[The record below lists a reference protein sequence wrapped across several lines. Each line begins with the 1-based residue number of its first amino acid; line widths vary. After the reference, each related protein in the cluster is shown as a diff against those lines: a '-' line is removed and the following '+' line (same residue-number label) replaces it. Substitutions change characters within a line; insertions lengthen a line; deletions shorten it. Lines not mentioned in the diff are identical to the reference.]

1 MDNMTPAP
9 DLNSPD
15 LYLNRELSL
24 LEFNWRVLQQALD
37 PDVPLLERLNYLCI
51 SSTNLDEFFEV
62 RVAGLIQQIEIGD
75 PYLEAD
81 QITAQEALKLISQR
95 AHELVEEQ
103 YSVLNEQLLPALAA
117 ESIEVLP
124 RANWTDDQANWL
136 RNYFQE
142 EVLPILSPIGL
153 DSAHPFPRLLNK
165 SLNFIVS
172 LVGKDA
178 FGRDRGYAILQA
190 PRALP
195 RVIALPEE
203 LAPAGAYNFV
213 FLSSVIHAFAEDLFF
228 GMKVKGCYQFRVTRN
243 SDLAIDTEETSDL
256 LATIADELTHRNYGD
271 EVRLEIAHNCPE
283 EMVEFLRNQCGM
295 DSSNVYQVNGPVNLS
310 RLQTLHSLVERQ
322 DLKFKPFT
330 QGRPGNL
337 SNGSEIDLFNV
348 LRKQDVLLH
357 HPFESF
363 TPVIDLIRQAAS
375 DATVLAVKQTLYR
388 TGAMSPIVDALV
400 AAAHAGKEVTVVVEL
415 RARFD
420 EEANVALASRLQQ
433 AGAHVV
439 YGIVGYKTHAKML
452 LILRREN
459 NKLRRY
465 VHLGTGNYH
474 RSTSRIYTDYGLMTS
489 DKQMGEDVNN
499 LFIQLTSLGK
509 IPKMHKLLHAPFT
522 LHEGL
527 LERIQRET
535 SHAESG
541 KPARI
546 IAKVNALVEP
556 EMIQALY
563 RASMAG
569 VQVDLIVR
577 GICSL
582 KPGVPGIS
590 DNIRVRSIIGRF
602 LEHTR
607 VFYFANSGEEEVWAG
622 SADLMKRNL
631 LRRVETC
638 FPIESKRLRQRII
651 DDLETYLADNTQA
664 WILSAD
670 GRYQRVARNEG
681 DEPVAA
687 QTLLLE
693 KMAKTYTS

>member
-1 MDNMTPAP
+1 MQTPI
-9 DLNSPD
+9 DLNSAD
-15 LYLNRELSL
+15 LFLNRELSL

-37 PDVPLLERLNYLCI
+37 LNVPLLERLNYLCI

-81 QITAQEALKLISQR
+81 QISAQEALRLIAQR

-103 YSVLNEQLLPALAA
+103 YSVLNEVLLPEL
-117 ESIEVLP
+117 ENQGIQVMP
-124 RANWTDDQANWL
+124 RAMWTQEHSEWL
-136 RNYFQE
+136 KHYFQE
-142 EVLPILSPIGL
+142 EILPILSPIGL

-195 RVIALPEE
+195 RVIQLPSEMCE
-203 LAPAGAYNFV
+203 PGQYRFV
-213 FLSSVIHAFAEDLFF
+213 FLSSIIHAFAEDLFF

-283 EMVEFLRNQCGM
+283 DMVNFLREQCGM
-295 DSSNVYQVNGPVNLS
+295 HQDNVYLVNGPVNLS
-310 RLQTLHSLVERQ
+310 RLQALHSLVERS

-330 QGRPGNL
+330 QGRPG
-337 SNGSEIDLFNV
+337 GMTGDVDLFASI
-348 LRKQDVLLH
+348 KKHDYLLH
-357 HPFESF
+357 HPYESF
-363 TPVIDLIRQAAS
+363 GPIVDLIKQAAADS
-375 DATVLAVKQTLYR
+375 SVLAIKQTLYR
-388 TGAMSPIVDALV
+388 TGASSPIVDALV

-420 EEANVALASRLQQ
+420 EEANVALAAKLQE

-452 LILRREN
+452 LILRRES

-474 RSTSRIYTDYGLMTS
+474 RSTSRIYTDYGLLTC
-489 DKQMGEDVNN
+489 DKHIGEDVNN

-509 IPKMHKLLHAPFT
+509 VPKMNKLLHAPFT
-522 LHEGL
+522 LHTGL
-527 LERIQRET
+527 LERVEREIE
-535 SHAESG
+535 HAKNG
-541 KPARI
+541 HPAHI
-546 IAKVNALVEP
+546 IMKVNAVVEP
-556 EMIQALY
+556 EMVQAFY

-569 VQVDLIVR
+569 VKVDLIVR
-577 GICSL
+577 GICTL
-582 KPGVPGIS
+582 KPGVEGVS
-590 DNIRVRSIIGRF
+590 ENIQVRSIIGRF

-607 VFYFANSGEEEVWAG
+607 VYYFHNNGEQEVWCG

-631 LRRVETC
+631 LRRVETA
-638 FPIESKRLRQRII
+638 FPIESKKLRQRIF
-651 DDLETYLADNTQA
+651 DDLQLYLADNSQA
-664 WILSAD
+664 WILAAD
-670 GRYQRVARNEG
+670 GRYKRVDHTEA
-681 DEPVAA
+681 DETISA
-687 QTLLLE
+687 QTQLLE
-693 KMAKTYTS
+693 AMAATI

>member
-1 MDNMTPAP
+1 MKQEQPI
-9 DLNSPD
+9 DLNNPE
-15 LYLNRELSL
+15 LYINRELSL

-37 PDVPLLERLNYLCI
+37 SSLPLLERLNYLCI

-75 PYLEAD
+75 PYIEAD
-81 QITAQEALKLISQR
+81 QVTAQECLKLISQR

-103 YSVLNEQLLPALAA
+103 YRILNEVLLPELEA
-117 ESIEVLP
+117 ESIRVLP
-124 RANWTDDQANWL
+124 RSQWNDEHTKWL
-136 RNYFQE
+136 QHYFQE
-142 EVLPILSPIGL
+142 EILPILSPMGL

-195 RVIALPEE
+195 RVIQFPQE
-203 LAPAGAYNFV
+203 LCQPGEYKFV
-213 FLSSVIHAFAEDLFF
+213 FLSSIIHAFAEDLFF

-256 LATIADELTHRNYGD
+256 LATIADELTQRNYGD

-283 EMVEFLRNQCGM
+283 DMVEFLRNECAM
-295 DSSNVYQVNGPVNLS
+295 ERDNVYLVNGPVNLS
-310 RLQTLHSLVERQ
+310 RIQAVCSLVDRP

-330 QGRPGNL
+330 QGRPEGL
-337 SNGSEIDLFNV
+337 TPDVDIFTI
-348 LRKQDVLLH
+348 LRKQDMLLH
-357 HPFESF
+357 HPYQSF
-363 TPVIDLIRQAAS
+363 TPVIDLLRQAAADS
-375 DATVLAVKQTLYR
+375 SVLAIKQTLYR
-388 TGAMSPIVDALV
+388 TGAKSPIVDALV
-400 AAAHAGKEVTVVVEL
+400 TAAQTGKEVTVVIEL

-420 EEANVALASRLQQ
+420 EEANVALAARLQE

-459 NKLRRY
+459 SKLRRY

-474 RSTSRIYTDYGLMTS
+474 RGTARVYTDYGLMTS
-489 DKQMGEDVNN
+489 DKQIGEDVNN

-509 IPKMHKLLHAPFT
+509 IPQMHKLLHAPFT
-522 LHEGL
+522 LHDGL
-527 LERIQRET
+527 LKKIEREIN
-535 SHAESG
+535 HAESG

-546 IAKVNALVEP
+546 IIKVNAVVEQ

-569 VQVDLIVR
+569 VKVDLIVR
-577 GICSL
+577 GICCL
-582 KPGVPGIS
+582 RPGIKGLS
-590 DNIRVRSIIGRF
+590 ENIHVRSIIGRF

-607 VFYFANSGEEEVWAG
+607 VFYFENGGSPELWAG

-638 FPIESKRLRQRII
+638 FPIESKKLRERIL
-651 DDLETYLADNTQA
+651 DDLETYLADNSQA
-664 WILSAD
+664 WILNAD
-670 GRYQRVARNEG
+670 GRYQRVEKTES
-681 DEPVAA
+681 EPAIAA
-687 QTLLLE
+687 QLALLE
-693 KMAKTYTS
+693 KMAKTY

>member
-1 MDNMTPAP
+1 MQTPI

-15 LYLNRELSL
+15 LFLNRELSL

-37 PDVPLLERLNYLCI
+37 SNVPLLERLNYLCI

-81 QITAQEALKLISQR
+81 QISAQEALRLISQR

-103 YSVLNEQLLPALAA
+103 YNVLNDVLLPEL
-117 ESIEVLP
+117 EQQGIRIMP
-124 RANWTDDQANWL
+124 RSMWTDVHTDWL
-136 RNYFQE
+136 KQYFQE
-142 EVLPILSPIGL
+142 EILPILSPIGL

-195 RVIALPEE
+195 RVIQLPTEMSE
-203 LAPAGAYNFV
+203 QGQYHFV
-213 FLSSVIHAFAEDLFF
+213 FLSSIIHAFAEDLFF

-283 EMVEFLRNQCGM
+283 DMVNFLREQCGM
-295 DSSNVYQVNGPVNLS
+295 HQDNVYLVNGPVNLS
-310 RLQTLHSLVERQ
+310 RIQAVHSLVERS

-330 QGRPGNL
+330 QGRPTGMT
-337 SNGSEIDLFNV
+337 GDVDLFASI
-348 LRKQDVLLH
+348 KKHDHLLH
-357 HPFESF
+357 HPYESF
-363 TPVIDLIRQAAS
+363 GPIIDLIKQAAADGS
-375 DATVLAVKQTLYR
+375 VLAIKQTLYR
-388 TGAMSPIVDALV
+388 TGASSPIVDALV

-420 EEANVALASRLQQ
+420 EEANVALAAKLQE

-474 RSTSRIYTDYGLMTS
+474 RSTSRVYTDYGLLTS
-489 DKQMGEDVNN
+489 DKQIGEDVNN

-509 IPKMHKLLHAPFT
+509 VPQMHKLLHAPFT
-522 LHEGL
+522 LHTGL
-527 LERIQRET
+527 LEKIEREIE
-535 SHAESG
+535 HANNG
-541 KPARI
+541 KAARI
-546 IAKVNALVEP
+546 IIKANAVVEP
-556 EMIQALY
+556 DMVQAFY

-569 VQVDLIVR
+569 VKIDLIVR
-577 GICSL
+577 GICTL
-582 KPGVPGIS
+582 KPGVAGVS
-590 DNIRVRSIIGRF
+590 DNIQVRSIIGRF

-607 VFYFANSGEEEVWAG
+607 VFYFDNNGNPEIWCA

-631 LRRVETC
+631 LRRVETA
-638 FPIESKRLRQRII
+638 FPIESKKLRQRII
-651 DDLETYLADNTQA
+651 DDLQLYLDDNSQA
-664 WILSAD
+664 WILAAD
-670 GRYQRVARNEG
+670 GRYKRVDSSETDNKM
-681 DEPVAA
+681 AA
-687 QTLLLE
+687 QTHLLE
-693 KMAKTYTS
+693 QMAATF

>member
-1 MDNMTPAP
+1 MQTPI

-15 LYLNRELSL
+15 LFLNRELSL

-37 PDVPLLERLNYLCI
+37 ADVPLLERLNYLCI

-81 QITAQEALKLISQR
+81 QISAQEALRLISQR

-103 YSVLNEQLLPALAA
+103 YSVLNDVLLPEL
-117 ESIEVLP
+117 EQQGIRVMP
-124 RANWTDDQANWL
+124 RSMWTDTHTEWL
-136 RNYFQE
+136 EQYFQE
-142 EVLPILSPIGL
+142 EILPILSPIGL

-195 RVIALPEE
+195 RVIQLPADLCE
-203 LAPAGAYNFV
+203 PGQYRFV
-213 FLSSVIHAFAEDLFF
+213 FLSSIIHAFAEDLFF

-283 EMVEFLRNQCGM
+283 DMVNFLREQCGM
-295 DSSNVYQVNGPVNLS
+295 HQDNVYLVNGPVNLS
-310 RLQTLHSLVERQ
+310 RLQALHSLVERS

-330 QGRPGNL
+330 QGRPTGMT
-337 SNGSEIDLFNV
+337 GDVDLFGSI
-348 LRKQDVLLH
+348 KKHDYLLH

-363 TPVIDLIRQAAS
+363 GPIIDLIKQAAADGS
-375 DATVLAVKQTLYR
+375 VLAIKQTLYR
-388 TGAMSPIVDALV
+388 TGASSPIVDALV

-420 EEANVALASRLQQ
+420 EEANVALAAKLQE

-474 RSTSRIYTDYGLMTS
+474 RSTSRVYTDYGLLTS
-489 DKQMGEDVNN
+489 DKQIGEDVNN

-509 IPKMHKLLHAPFT
+509 VPQMHKLLHAPFT
-522 LHEGL
+522 LHNGL
-527 LERIQRET
+527 LDKIEREIG
-535 SHAESG
+535 HANSG
-541 KPARI
+541 KPARMI
-546 IAKVNALVEP
+546 IKVNAVVEP
-556 EMIQALY
+556 EMVNAFY

-569 VQVDLIVR
+569 VKVDLIVR
-577 GICSL
+577 GICTL
-582 KPGVPGIS
+582 KPGVEGIS
-590 DNIRVRSIIGRF
+590 DNIQVRSIIGRF

-607 VFYFANSGEEEVWAG
+607 VFYFENDGNPEIWCA

-631 LRRVETC
+631 LRRVETA
-638 FPIESKRLRQRII
+638 FPIESKKLRQRIFEDLQLYL
-651 DDLETYLADNTQA
+651 DDNSQA

-670 GRYQRVARNEG
+670 GRYKRVEG
-681 DEPVAA
+681 SDNDEKIAV
-687 QTLLLE
+687 QSRLLE
-693 KMAKTYTS
+693 KMAATI